1 MEIRGKENKLLG
13 QHIQNTKAFRLTKP
27 SQTMLWEGLYIRLV
41 RAINQIL
48 LKIAKLCVPYYHINS
63 LNQMISYT

>member
-13 QHIQNTKAFRLTKP
+13 QHIQNTKAFKKKP

-48 LKIAKLCVPYYHINS
+48 LKIAKLYCVPYYHHI
-63 LNQMISYT
+63 IS